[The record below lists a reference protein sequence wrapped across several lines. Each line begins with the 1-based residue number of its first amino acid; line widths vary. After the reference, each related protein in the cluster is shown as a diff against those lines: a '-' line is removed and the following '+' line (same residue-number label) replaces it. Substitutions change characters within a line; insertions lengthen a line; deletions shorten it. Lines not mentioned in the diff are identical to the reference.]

1 MVSNNINIQI
11 NGEPFN
17 CSEPISLQ
25 FLLNYLDFNS
35 ERVAVEL
42 NDTLL
47 PDTLFHS
54 TYLSDQDKLEV
65 ITIVGGG

>member
-1 MVSNNINIQI
+1 MINKNINIQI

-17 CSEPISLQ
+17 CSGTLSLQ

-35 ERVAVEL
+35 ERVAIEL
-42 NDTLL
+42 NNTLL
-47 PDTLFHS
+47 PERLFHS
-54 TYLSDQDKLEV
+54 TYLNDQDKIEI

>member
-1 MVSNNINIQI
+1 MINKNISIQI

-17 CSEPISLQ
+17 CSEPLSLQ

-35 ERVAVEL
+35 ERIAIEI
-42 NDTLL
+42 NSTLL
-47 PDTLFHS
+47 PERLFHS
-54 TYLSDQDKLEV
+54 TYINDQDKIEI

>member
-1 MVSNNINIQI
+1 MINKNISIQI

-17 CSEPISLQ
+17 CSEPLSLQ

-35 ERVAVEL
+35 ERVAIEL
-42 NDTLL
+42 NDILL
-47 PDTLFHS
+47 PSPLFHS
-54 TYLSDQDKLEV
+54 TYLNDKDKLEI

>member
-1 MVSNNINIQI
+1 MIHNNISIQI

-25 FLLNYLDFNS
+25 FLLSYLDFNS
-35 ERVAVEL
+35 ERIAVEL
-42 NDTLL
+42 NNALL
-47 PDTLFHS
+47 PEPLFHS
-54 TYLSDQDKLEV
+54 TYLNDQDKLEV

>member
-1 MVSNNINIQI
+1 MMHNNINIQI

-17 CSEPISLQ
+17 CAEPISLQ
-25 FLLNYLDFNS
+25 FLLDYLDFNP
-35 ERVAVEL
+35 EYVAVEL

-47 PDTLFHS
+47 PEPLFQS
-54 TYLSDQDKLEV
+54 TYLNDQDKLEV

>member
-1 MVSNNINIQI
+1 MIHNNINIQI

-17 CSEPISLQ
+17 CPEPISLQ

-42 NDTLL
+42 NNALL
-47 PDTLFHS
+47 PETLFKS
-54 TYLSDQDKLEV
+54 TYLSDQDKLEI

>member
-1 MVSNNINIQI
+1 MIHNNISIQI

-17 CSEPISLQ
+17 CSEPILLQ

-35 ERVAVEL
+35 ERIAVEL

-47 PDTLFHS
+47 PEHLFRS
-54 TYLSDQDKLEV
+54 TYLNDQDKLEV

>member
-1 MVSNNINIQI
+1 MINKNISIQI

-17 CSEPISLQ
+17 CLGPLSLQ

-35 ERVAVEL
+35 ERVAIEL
-42 NDTLL
+42 NNTLL
-47 PDTLFHS
+47 PERLFNS
-54 TYLSDQDKLEV
+54 TYLNDQDKIEI